1 MKKAVLFVFLSLA
14 IASCGKE
21 NPDQESGTTGLEED
35 YVVTKIEYHL
45 DDSAVIEQL
54 PDYVAEDQL
63 WNNTPE
69 LILASRTFTFEVKES
84 SSFLSSGDV
93 SVPEGF
99 YAPIPYL
106 MPDTNSIY
114 LTEPRYN
121 TWGEDSTTSD
131 VRNIEVSLNTPP
143 YSRVNVTVSIKRYR
157 IAVRYT
163 AYLKGVVTGVKTSVD
178 GIWEGVSTSGT
189 ETIWTQHE
197 LE

>member
-1 MKKAVLFVFLSLA
+1 MKKAALIIFLSLA

-21 NPDQESGTTGLEED
+21 NPDQESGTTVPKED

-54 PDYVAEDQL
+54 PDYVASDQL
-63 WNNTPE
+63 HNNTPE

-99 YAPIPYL
+99 YAPVPYL
-106 MPDTNSIY
+106 MPETNSIF

-131 VRNIEVSLNTPP
+131 VRNVEVSLNTPP
-143 YSRVNVTVSIKRYR
+143 YSSVNVTVSIKRYHMT
-157 IAVRYT
+157 VRYT
-163 AYLKGVVTGVKTSVD
+163 AYLKGVMTGMETSVD

-189 ETIWTQHE
+189 ETIWTQQD
-197 LE
+197 LD

>member
-1 MKKAVLFVFLSLA
+1 MKKAALIIFLSLA

-21 NPDQESGTTGLEED
+21 NPDQESGTTGLMED

-54 PDYVAEDQL
+54 PDYVASDQL
-63 WNNTPE
+63 HNNTPE

-99 YAPIPYL
+99 YAPVPYL
-106 MPDTNSIY
+106 MPETNSIF

-131 VRNIEVSLNTPP
+131 VRNVEVSLNTPP
-143 YSRVNVTVSIKRYR
+143 YSSVNVTVSIKRYR
-157 IAVRYT
+157 MTVRYT
-163 AYLKGVVTGVKTSVD
+163 AYLKGVMTGMETSVD
-178 GIWEGVSTSGT
+178 GIWEGVNTAGT
-189 ETIWTQHE
+189 ETIWTQQD
-197 LE
+197 LD

>member
-1 MKKAVLFVFLSLA
+1 MKKAALIIFLSLA

-21 NPDQESGTTGLEED
+21 NPDQEFSTTGLRED

-54 PDYVAEDQL
+54 PDYVASDQL
-63 WNNTPE
+63 HNNTPE

-99 YAPIPYL
+99 YAPVPYL
-106 MPDTNSIY
+106 MPETNTIF

-131 VRNIEVSLNTPP
+131 VRNVEVSLNTPP
-143 YSRVNVTVSIKRYR
+143 YSSVNVTVSIKRYR
-157 IAVRYT
+157 MTVRYT
-163 AYLKGVVTGVKTSVD
+163 AYLKGVMTGMETSVD

-189 ETIWTQHE
+189 ETIWTQQD
-197 LE
+197 LD

>member
-1 MKKAVLFVFLSLA
+1 MKKAALIIFLSLA

-21 NPDQESGTTGLEED
+21 NPDQESGTTGLRED
-35 YVVTKIEYHL
+35 YVVTRIEYHL

-54 PDYVAEDQL
+54 PDYVASDQL
-63 WNNTPE
+63 HNNTPE

-99 YAPIPYL
+99 YAPVPYL
-106 MPDTNSIY
+106 MPETNSIF

-131 VRNIEVSLNTPP
+131 VRNVEVSLNTPP
-143 YSRVNVTVSIKRYR
+143 YSSVNVTVSIKRYR
-157 IAVRYT
+157 MTVRYT
-163 AYLKGVVTGVKTSVD
+163 AYLKGVMTGMETSVD
-178 GIWEGVSTSGT
+178 GIWEGVSSSGT
-189 ETIWTQHE
+189 ETIWTQQD
-197 LE
+197 LD

>member
-54 PDYVAEDQL
+54 PDYVASDQL
-63 WNNTPE
+63 HKNTPE

-131 VRNIEVSLNTPP
+131 VRNVEVSLNTPP
-143 YSRVNVTVSIKRYR
+143 YSSVNVTVSIKRYR

-163 AYLKGVVTGVKTSVD
+163 AYLKGVMTGVKTSVD

>member
-1 MKKAVLFVFLSLA
+1 MKKTVLFVFLSLA

-21 NPDQESGTTGLEED
+21 NPDQESGTTGLRED

-54 PDYVAEDQL
+54 SDYVASDQL
-63 WNNTPE
+63 HNNTPE

-99 YAPIPYL
+99 YAPVPYL
-106 MPDTNSIY
+106 MPETNSIF

-131 VRNIEVSLNTPP
+131 VRNVEVSLNTPP
-143 YSRVNVTVSIKRYR
+143 YSSVNVTVSIKRYR
-157 IAVRYT
+157 MTVRYT
-163 AYLKGVVTGVKTSVD
+163 AYLKGVMTGMETSVD
-178 GIWEGVSTSGT
+178 GIWESVSTSGT
-189 ETIWTQHE
+189 ETIWTQQD
-197 LE
+197 LD

>member
-1 MKKAVLFVFLSLA
+1 MKKAALIIFLSLA

-21 NPDQESGTTGLEED
+21 NPDQESGTTGLRED
-35 YVVTKIEYHL
+35 YVVTRIEYHL

-54 PDYVAEDQL
+54 PDYVASDQL
-63 WNNTPE
+63 HNNTPE

-99 YAPIPYL
+99 YAPVPYL
-106 MPDTNSIY
+106 MPETNSIF

-131 VRNIEVSLNTPP
+131 VRNVEVSLNTPP
-143 YSRVNVTVSIKRYR
+143 YSSVNVTVSINRYR
-157 IAVRYT
+157 MTVRYT
-163 AYLKGVVTGVKTSVD
+163 AYLKGVMTGMETSVD

-189 ETIWTQHE
+189 ETIWTQQD
-197 LE
+197 LD

>member
-1 MKKAVLFVFLSLA
+1 MKKTVLFVILSLA

-21 NPDQESGTTGLEED
+21 NPDQESGTTVQNED

-54 PDYVAEDQL
+54 PDYVASDQL
-63 WNNTPE
+63 HNNTPE

-131 VRNIEVSLNTPP
+131 VRNVEVSLNTPP

-163 AYLKGVVTGVKTSVD
+163 AYLRGVMTGVKTSVD
-178 GIWEGVSTSGT
+178 GIWEGISTTGT